1 MSWEFELVAGPYGGT
16 TEGPAWDGQALLFTD
31 IPNSRIMRYD
41 PDSGECAEWATGTE
55 NTNGLNFD
63 SQGNLYGCS
72 GGGRRI
78 LRFNA
83 DGSTTSL
90 PHLLDGKAHNRP
102 NDLAIDRKGRIWFTD
117 PAGQIPPEEREL
129 DHASVLRLDPDPDA
143 EGGWTLH
150 RMTFDTWAPNGIL
163 FSQDERTLYVVQ
175 SDYEGTRDLR
185 AYPLQSDDSLGEP
198 LVLHEF
204 GRDFRGV
211 HRGLDGMCLDVEGN
225 IIAAGGGDRP
235 GLDR

>member
-31 IPNSRIMRYD
+31 IPSSRIMRYD
-41 PDSGECAEWATGTE
+41 PDSGECTEWATGTE

-117 PAGQIPPEEREL
+117 RPDRFPRKSVNWTMPQYY
-129 DHASVLRLDPDPDA
+129 ASTRTGRRGRMEVAPD
-143 EGGWTLH
+143 
-150 RMTFDTWAPNGIL
+150 
-163 FSQDERTLYVVQ
+163 
-175 SDYEGTRDLR
+175 
-185 AYPLQSDDSLGEP
+185 
-198 LVLHEF
+198 
-204 GRDFRGV
+204 DFRYLGAQRDPV
-211 HRGLDGMCLDVEGN
+211 L
-225 IIAAGGGDRP
+225 AG
-235 GLDR
+235 